1 MSDALRLFGLKSIV
15 TTAASGIGEAI
26 VRTFVKHGASV
37 LAVDTVQSGVESH
50 FRGLRNVH
58 PLALDVSNPKLASDM
73 VGAANSR
80 LKGLDIVVN
89 NIDWSPEAPIND
101 DNKDE
106 LDRLLKMMTNLVAS
120 VCKSAVPLLKK
131 SPGGRII
138 NIGCVRS
145 VFGLDGDGAYSL
157 SQAAIAD
164 LTASLAADLG
174 DHGVTANYIQPG
186 AVMTPA
192 SRRAFSSDKK
202 LRDHLIRR
210 SAARRLGEP
219 VDIAKVALFL
229 ATDDSAF
236 VSGTGIVAD
245 GGNANYARS

>member
-37 LAVDTVQSGVESH
+37 LAVDTVQSGVDSH
-50 FRGLRNVH
+50 FRGLRSVH
-58 PLALDVSNPKLASDM
+58 PLALDVNNPKSAAEM
-73 VGAANSR
+73 VEAAESQLN
-80 LKGLDIVVN
+80 GLDIVVN
-89 NIDWSPEAPIND
+89 YIDWSPEAPIND
-101 DNKDE
+101 GDKDE
-106 LDRLLKMMTNLVAS
+106 LDRLLMMMTNLIS
-120 VCKSAVPLLKK
+120 NVCKLSVPLLKK
-131 SPGGRII
+131 SPSGRII
-138 NIGCVRS
+138 NVGCVRS

-164 LTASLAADLG
+164 LTAGLAAELG
-174 DHGVTANYIQPG
+174 DYGVTANYIQPG

-192 SRRAFSSDKK
+192 SRRAFGSDKN

-229 ATDDSAF
+229 ATNDSAF
-236 VSGTGIVAD
+236 VSGAGIVAD
-245 GGNANYARS
+245 GGNANYARG

>member
-37 LAVDTVQSGVESH
+37 LAVDTVQSGVETH
-50 FRGLRNVH
+50 FRGLRNVV
-58 PLALDVSNPKLASDM
+58 PLALDIKNPQSARAM
-73 VGAANSR
+73 IEAAESR
-80 LKGLDIVVN
+80 LKGVDIVVN
-89 NIDWSPEAPIND
+89 YIDWNPESPIND

-106 LDRLLKMMTNLVAS
+106 LDRLVSMMTSLIS
-120 VCKSAVPLLKK
+120 GLCKLAVPLLKK

-145 VFGLDGDGAYSL
+145 VFGIDGDGAYAR
-157 SQAAIAD
+157 SQAALAD
-164 LTASLAADLG
+164 LTATLAAELG

-192 SRRAFSSDKK
+192 SRRAFNSDRK
-202 LRDHLIRR
+202 LRDYLIRK

-236 VSGTGIVAD
+236 VSGTGIVAN
-245 GGNANYARS
+245 GGNAG

>member
-37 LAVDTVQSGVESH
+37 LAVDTVQSGVETH
-50 FRGLRNVH
+50 FRGLRNVV
-58 PLALDVSNPKLASDM
+58 PLALDIKNPQSAKAM
-73 VGAANSR
+73 IEAAEST
-80 LKGLDIVVN
+80 LKGVDIVVN
-89 NIDWSPEAPIND
+89 CIDWSPESPIND
-101 DNKDE
+101 DDKDE
-106 LDRLLKMMTNLVAS
+106 LDRLVSTMTSLIS
-120 VCKSAVPLLKK
+120 GLCKLAVPLLKK

-145 VFGLDGDGAYSL
+145 VFGIDGDGAYAR
-157 SQAAIAD
+157 SQGALAE
-164 LTASLAADLG
+164 LTATLAAELG

-192 SRRAFSSDKK
+192 SRRAFNSDRK
-202 LRDHLIRR
+202 LRDYLIRK

-236 VSGTGIVAD
+236 VSGTGIVAN
-245 GGNANYARS
+245 GGNAD